1 MDGFIAVVGHTLV
14 VGSSAEHPVTG
25 RKADVLQAGH
35 IAGEVALRMLKPGGD
50 STVVADTVQ
59 KVAAEY
65 GCVPIEG
72 ELERGLGAGLGGEVV
87 MRYGVRSVVVLAS
100 DDEQLAD
107 RATVASLLMCRLFAL
122 SPSIVCPPKSPPS
135 PTPPL

>member
-1 MDGFIAVVGHTLV
+1 MHVDGFIAVVGHTLV

-50 STVVADTVQ
+50 SAVVADTVQ

-72 ELERGLGAGLGGEVV
+72 ELERGLGAGLGEEVV
-87 MRYGVRSVVVLAS
+87 MRHGLGSVVVLAS
-100 DDEQLAD
+100 NDEQLSD
-107 RATVASLLMCRLFAL
+107 RATVASLLVLILCTL
-122 SPSIVCPPKSPPS
+122 SLLLYVCPP
-135 PTPPL
+135 